1 VAKGSRT
8 RADAPGLALVLCC
21 AALLTAGCQF
31 EPEIEPLIIPT
42 APGVPLSPFSTTAA
56 PMDSLPSGEYA
67 PPSPDVTTHPSRISR
82 LDRLWAQVTA
92 ILASVTAA
100 LVALLLQ
107 FIRRDARPP
116 IGVLI
121 VVGVLL
127 SIVILLVDL
136 LFVAAEV
143 ILAGPDFAGNPLTI
157 LLSLIVVILGLFLIN
172 LDVAYWVY
180 VYRLAGA
187 SPSEEVPF
195 DLTPFD
201 WGLRQN
207 E

>member
-1 VAKGSRT
+1 
-8 RADAPGLALVLCC
+8 
-21 AALLTAGCQF
+21 
-31 EPEIEPLIIPT
+31 
-42 APGVPLSPFSTTAA
+42 
-56 PMDSLPSGEYA
+56 MDSLPSGEYA

-157 LLSLIVVILGLFLIN
+157 LLSLIVVILGLGADPRI
-172 LDVAYWVY
+172 LDIRVMW
-180 VYRLAGA
+180 
-187 SPSEEVPF
+187 S
-195 DLTPFD
+195 
-201 WGLRQN
+201 
-207 E
+207 